1 VPHRR
6 PMRLIDS
13 LVEYRDELGVV
24 EAVIS
29 SENPLV
35 GEEGMLDRA
44 SFVELIAQAYAAFK
58 GYHDMLHGMPVKKG
72 FLVVVK
78 HMECK
83 KDVFVGDCLRINVE
97 TVSEVGGFAVAEGT
111 IMRGDE
117 IVAQGS
123 LTLWIP

>member
-1 VPHRR
+1 LYLVIWSLDIGCPGNELLKNELRLPVDAELLVPHRR

-58 GYHDMLHGMPVKKG
+58 GYHDMLHGMLSRKVFSWALSVWNAERCFCWGLLKSNVKRK
-72 FLVVVK
+72 
-78 HMECK
+78 
-83 KDVFVGDCLRINVE
+83 
-97 TVSEVGGFAVAEGT
+97 
-111 IMRGDE
+111 
-117 IVAQGS
+117 
-123 LTLWIP
+123 